1 MGKILVIRGGA
12 IGDFILTLPAISL
25 LRDGLPD
32 ARVDIL
38 GYKPVIDL
46 AARAGLADGGRCIEH
61 GSLAGFFAPGSELD
75 QQWCEYFSS
84 FDLII
89 SYLHDPNG
97 FFRQNLKRAG
107 ARELLE
113 GISRVDVS
121 SGVHAARQLAKV
133 LENIALFLEDPA
145 PSVCLSDPGNV
156 TSENCVAIHPGS
168 GGVVKNWRL
177 EDWIRLGEEIVGHD
191 SNPALLLITGEAEE
205 GKHEE
210 VREALTAA
218 GVVFENAHNWP
229 LTKLGQALAKCRL
242 FLGHDSGIS
251 HLAAAT
257 GIPCFLLFGP
267 TDPAIWAPANEQ
279 VEVLRSKTG
288 RMSDIAYRDVSKRV
302 IDLLS
307 CL

>member
-75 QQWCEYFSS
+75 QQWCEYFSG

-97 FFRQNLKRAG
+97 FFRQNLMRAG

-113 GISRVDVS
+113 GISKVDVS

-145 PSVCLSDPGNV
+145 PFVCLSDQGNV
-156 TSENCVAIHPGS
+156 TSENRVAIHPGS

-177 EDWIRLGEEIVGHD
+177 EDWIRLGEEIAGHD
-191 SNPALLLITGEAEE
+191 NNPALLLITGEAEE

-210 VREALTAA
+210 VREALMAA

-229 LTKLGQALAKCRL
+229 LTKLGKALAKCRL

-267 TDPAIWAPANEQ
+267 TDPAVWAPANEQ

-288 RMSDIAYRDVSKRV
+288 KMSDIAYRDVSKRA
-302 IDLLS
+302 IELLS

>member
-1 MGKILVIRGGA
+1 MGKMLVIRGGA

-25 LRDGLPD
+25 LQDGLPD
-32 ARVDIL
+32 AQVDIL

-75 QQWCEYFSS
+75 QQWCEYFSG

-97 FFRQNLKRAG
+97 FFRQNLMRAG

-113 GISRVDVS
+113 GISKVDVS

-145 PSVCLSDPGNV
+145 PSVCLSVQGNV

-177 EDWIRLGEEIVGHD
+177 EDWIRLGEEVAGHD

-210 VREALTAA
+210 VREALMAA

-302 IDLLS
+302 IELLS